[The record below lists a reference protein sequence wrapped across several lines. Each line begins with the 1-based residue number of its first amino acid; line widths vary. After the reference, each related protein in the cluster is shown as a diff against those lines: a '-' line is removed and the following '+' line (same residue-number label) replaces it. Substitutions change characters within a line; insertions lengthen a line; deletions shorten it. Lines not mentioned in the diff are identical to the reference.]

1 MNKRIKYIALAIL
14 LMASAGAQ
22 AQLAKRS
29 NLTFKEIQDRVNSLI
44 RSDDDPLA
52 KDSISWEAKHLVES
66 DKEDYILQGRSL
78 YSFLG
83 NMQAVEQAHQ
93 KLLKEFP
100 KSEYAAT
107 QSLDKIIDGYRDVES
122 LDKSYE
128 NWLKT

>member
-1 MNKRIKYIALAIL
+1 MNKRIECIIFAIL
-14 LMASAGAQ
+14 LMVSAGAQ

-29 NLTFKEIQDRVNSLI
+29 NLTFKEVQDMVNSLL
-44 RSDDDPLA
+44 RSDDPLA

>member
-52 KDSISWEAKHLVES
+52 KDSISWEAKHLV
-66 DKEDYILQGRSL
+66 DR
-78 YSFLG
+78 
-83 NMQAVEQAHQ
+83 
-93 KLLKEFP
+93 
-100 KSEYAAT
+100 KS
-107 QSLDKIIDGYRDVES
+107 VV
-122 LDKSYE
+122 
-128 NWLKT
+128 